1 MSINSKTKLCCIIG
15 NPVEHSLSP
24 IMHNAGYKTLG
35 LNFAFVAF
43 RVSDV
48 KGAMEGLRA
57 LNVRGIVVTV
67 PHKIEVMKYVDEID
81 EIAKTIG
88 AVNTIV
94 NNNGRLTATNTDYIG
109 GIGPLK
115 QALASQ
121 GETLQGKKV
130 ALLGAGG
137 GARALAFGFKKE
149 GARVAIFNRT
159 VAKGKKLVKELDLE
173 DVFGLDEKNRIR
185 AADIVVNTTSL
196 GMEPNID
203 SCAIDVD
210 CIIPSHIVYDIVYT
224 PKETKLLK
232 MAKEK
237 GAAIVYGDKMVLYG
251 GIPQFE
257 LFTGVKAPVEVMEEA
272 LLKGLTKYE

>member
-24 IMHNAGYKTLG
+24 IMHNAGYKALD
-35 LNFAFVAF
+35 LNFVFVAF

-48 KGAMEGLRA
+48 KHAMEGLRA

-67 PHKIEVMKYVDEID
+67 PHKLEVMKYVDEID
-81 EIAKTIG
+81 DVARKIG

-94 NNNGRLTATNTDYIG
+94 NDNGVLRAINTDWIG

-115 QALASQ
+115 QVLASQ
-121 GETLQGKKV
+121 GEALRGKKV

-137 GARALAFGFKKE
+137 GARALAFGLKRE
-149 GARVAIFNRT
+149 GAEVLIFNRT
-159 VAKGKKLVKELDLE
+159 VSHGKKIMQDLALDG
-173 DVFGLDEKNRIR
+173 VFGLGQKENIR
-185 AADIVVNTTSL
+185 KTDIIVNTTSL
-196 GMEPNID
+196 GMEPNVD
-203 SCAIDVD
+203 SCAIDAS
-210 CIIPSHIVYDIVYT
+210 CIKPNHIVYDIVYT
-224 PKETKLLK
+224 PKETKLLRI
-232 MAKEK
+232 AKNK
-237 GAAIVYGDKMVLYG
+237 GATIVYGDKMVLYG

-257 LFTGVKAPVEVMEEA
+257 LFTGVKAPVEIMEEV